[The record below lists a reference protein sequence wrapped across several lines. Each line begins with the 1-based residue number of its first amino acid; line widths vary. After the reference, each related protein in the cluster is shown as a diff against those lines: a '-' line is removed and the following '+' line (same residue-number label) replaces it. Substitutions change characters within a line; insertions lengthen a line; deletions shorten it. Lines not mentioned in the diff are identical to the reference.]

1 MLPSTQFGNCDMN
14 NRLDPIFVRAQIDA
28 LRVAYPDIADDEDQW
43 LLTLESESELA
54 EFLAAV
60 ARRYCAA
67 EKLVE
72 ATGDEMSDLKARRE
86 RFEQRCNAMRGLA
99 HKVLDWAGL
108 RKFEVARAT
117 FSIRAGVPRV
127 LITDEA
133 RLPPD
138 CIRTR
143 TEPDKLKIKEHLA
156 RGEPVP
162 GAELSNSEPVISVRI
177 K

>member
-1 MLPSTQFGNCDMN
+1 
-14 NRLDPIFVRAQIDA
+14 
-28 LRVAYPDIADDEDQW
+28 VAD
-43 LLTLESESELA
+43 
-54 EFLAAV
+54 
-60 ARRYCAA
+60 RYCDA

-72 ATGDEMSDLKARRE
+72 KSGDLMANLKARRD

-99 HKVLDWAGL
+99 HKVLDWAGM
-108 RKFEVARAT
+108 RKFEVAQAT

-127 LITDEA
+127 LILDEA

-143 TEPDKLKIKEHLA
+143 TEPDKVRIKEHLA
-156 RGEPVP
+156 RGERVD